1 MKKETDLETFAKVLT
16 GKENL
21 MYDYEKSLTDRAK
34 NLEYKEKQYGVQVGH
49 TGTENFSEIDFF
61 GSKIQN
67 FQNSVPLSQ
76 NKVHFYNWL
85 VWIKNPKSKK
95 YLNGIL
101 WIKNLF
107 FFVFKL

>member
-49 TGTENFSEIDFF
+49 TGMYTENFP
-61 GSKIQN
+61 KIIPMDQK
-67 FQNSVPLSQ
+67 SQ
-76 NKVHFYNWL
+76 IF
-85 VWIKNPKSKK
+85 
-95 YLNGIL
+95 
-101 WIKNLF
+101 
-107 FFVFKL
+107 

>member
-49 TGTENFSEIDFF
+49 SGMYTGNFP
-61 GSKIQN
+61 KIIPSDQK
-67 FQNSVPLSQ
+67 SQ
-76 NKVHFYNWL
+76 NRV
-85 VWIKNPKSKK
+85 KSAFFQ
-95 YLNGIL
+95 LNSL
-101 WIKNLF
+101 DRNSKSLMN
-107 FFVFKL
+107 